1 MRPAAETPLA
11 VSRFISWLC
20 GASCRFDALPRPAS
34 KIFIGIVA
42 TAVLIDEFDRMVHVR
57 ASGPSG
63 KLGSLS

>member
-1 MRPAAETPLA
+1 MVMRRV
-11 VSRFISWLC
+11 VSVWRARLV
-20 GASCRFDALPRPAS
+20 RPPRPAS

-42 TAVLIDEFDRMVHVR
+42 TAVLIDEFNRMVHVR

>member
-1 MRPAAETPLA
+1 
-11 VSRFISWLC
+11 
-20 GASCRFDALPRPAS
+20 
-34 KIFIGIVA
+34 VA